1 VIILDTNVLSEMMR
15 PSPSPQVLRWASARP
30 ARQLFTTTLTQAE
43 ILCGVELLP
52 KSKRRTG
59 LESAVQAMFQ
69 EDFAGRILAFDSDAA
84 IMFAKIAA
92 ARRALGRPIAQFDAQ
107 VAAIARSHGAA
118 VATRDTSDFAD
129 CSIPV
134 VNPWIDE

>member
-1 VIILDTNVLSEMMR
+1 
-15 PSPSPQVLRWASARP
+15 
-30 ARQLFTTTLTQAE
+30 
-43 ILCGVELLP
+43 
-52 KSKRRTG
+52 
-59 LESAVQAMFQ
+59 MFQ